1 MEFPVMSRALSQARP
16 GVHRFRGTAT
26 GGHGAHVPGLLP
38 GAPLQALAAEA
49 RKVLPKRHLLE
60 RPSRTGFPACEPCH
74 RSWNRTLVPSL
85 PAVPSAC
92 PSQRLR
98 AVTSGQR
105 RLVEVGPYLAVQRR
119 NRSGPPPRSAFQLAA
134 RRLLQ
139 SRCRRRNRRWTAQ
152 IPPGV
157 PWNWPDPPHRPR
169 RGGGPPWPGRQAR
182 RRGGWA
188 AAGGGPVP
196 PTGAGG
202 LARPGTITGALARR

>member
-1 MEFPVMSRALSQARP
+1 MEFPVLRRGSGQVRP
-16 GVHRFRGTAT
+16 GGHRFSGTAT
-26 GGHGAHVPGLLP
+26 GGDGAHVRGPLP
-38 GAPLQALAAEA
+38 GAPLQAPAAYA
-49 RKVLPKRHLLE
+49 RKVLLNRHLLE
-60 RPSRTGFPACEPCH
+60 RPSPDGLPRACELCH
-74 RSWNRTLVPSL
+74 RGWNRTLVPSL
-85 PAVPSAC
+85 PAVP
-92 PSQRLR
+92 RRRIR